1 MLSLCFDMEKEIV
14 LRVEKAGLTLGRKC
28 LFDGFSLQVHR
39 GEMVCITG
47 ESGCGKTSLLR
58 AVLGFQPL
66 SAGEIVVNGIS
77 LNESAV
83 NELRRLVAY
92 VPQELYL
99 PCECVSEMVMLLFE
113 LKANKK
119 TPFSYDTLMEWW
131 NILGLDPELYRRKV
145 NRISGGQR
153 QRIILSVSAMLNKEL
168 YLVDEP
174 TSALDPE
181 SVKRVQEL
189 FRRLTS
195 QGAAVL
201 AVSHDKGFMSVCDR
215 VVNL

>member
-1 MLSLCFDMEKEIV
+1 MEKEFV
-14 LRVEKAGLTLGRKC
+14 LRVEKIGLTLGRKC
-28 LFDGFSLQVHR
+28 MFDCFSLQVRR

-58 AVLGFQPL
+58 AVLGFQSL
-66 SAGEIVVNGIS
+66 SAGEVFVNGIS
-77 LNESAV
+77 LNESTV
-83 NELRRLVAY
+83 NELRRMVAY

-99 PCECVSEMVMLLFE
+99 PCEYVSEMVMLLFE

-119 TPFSYDTLMEWW
+119 ASFSYDTLMEWW
-131 NILGLDPELYRRKV
+131 NILGLEPELYRRKV

-153 QRIILSVSAMLNKEL
+153 QRIMLSVSAMLNKEL

-181 SVKRVQEL
+181 SAKRVQEL
-189 FRRLTS
+189 FKRLTS
-195 QGAAVL
+195 KGAAVL
-201 AVSHDKGFMSVCDR
+201 AVSHDREFMSGCDR